1 MGGHCAQHQRFL
13 VVCIPHVSLKLPV
26 FKVSVLGMDSVAEL
40 NALGSEVQ
48 ILPSPCIGCMSLRDL
63 ASRHVLTAE

>member
-1 MGGHCAQHQRFL
+1 MLSTSVFCGLHSTCELEAQCAW
-13 VVCIPHVSLKLPV
+13 
-26 FKVSVLGMDSVAEL
+26 MDSVAEL

-63 ASRHVLTAE
+63 ASRRVLTAE